1 MKTIRKIAAL
11 LCLFQFVAIVGITQQ
26 KANTLKGTVRDGA
39 TKETLAAVSVVI
51 KNTTEGTYT
60 DDKGHFSLSTNQKL
74 PITLE
79 ISSIGFESQTLV
91 ITDAKPSIEVNL
103 VTLTGLGQE
112 VVVSATRTPA
122 RILESPVSVERL
134 GIKELRNAPSANYYD
149 NVKNLKGV
157 DVVTSGMLFST
168 PTTRGF
174 AGSGNA
180 RLNQLVDGMDN
191 QAPGLNFAV
200 GSTVG
205 LTELD
210 VDYME
215 LLPGASSVLYG
226 SGGMNGTLLIN
237 SKNPFKYQGFSSQY
251 KLGVNHLNSP
261 TPNQGAK
268 PYYDVAM
275 RYAKAF
281 NNKFAFKVTAQYIK
295 AQDWHVSDTRNYNR
309 ASSTIDD
316 RTRSYPAYDG
326 IGVYGDETNYDMTA
340 ISGGI
345 FGQYDA
351 GRNQLIAGQQQLT
364 AGIAQVRAALTANG
378 FNPDVNPGSGVPA
391 QIQALYTQLAQL
403 NAQLAGVNAQLAG
416 LNPQWQAFKTG
427 DSIARLSNQKVVSRT
442 GYGEKGVVDYNTYNL
457 RGNVGL
463 FYKINSATELSW
475 QTYLGTGTTAYTA
488 SDRYSL
494 RDYKIWQHKLE
505 IKNPNWFLR
514 AYTTQENAGDAFN
527 ATAMMRILNES
538 QKPTFNSAN
547 IAGSWAVQ
555 YGGAYTQAFLQA
567 RAAGATNAQA
577 ETAAHAAARAFA
589 DQGRLEPGS
598 ARYQQIFD
606 SLANVPISKGGA
618 QFLDRTNLYM
628 TEGQYKIH
636 QIDFMDVMV
645 GASWK
650 RYVLNSEGTL
660 FADTAGRI
668 NIDEYGAYIQLQ
680 KSLFKDVLKL
690 NAAGRYDKNENFKG
704 RFTPRISA
712 VVKIAKDNNLRF
724 SYQQAYR
731 FPTTQNQWINLP
743 AGSAILIGGLP
754 QLREF
759 YKFNSNPVYSLAN
772 VQQYGAAFTQ
782 AYTAALQGGA
792 SQQVAF
798 GTAANTASATLKP
811 HQFGEYKAESMHSFE
826 VGYKGLLLDK
836 KLLIDAFAY
845 WSTYQNFLGRQ
856 TVIQSKSQ
864 LAGALGQTGLIQQNP
879 DRTTVGDRT
888 VYSVSVNA
896 KEDVKVNGWGFSAD
910 YMVGNG
916 LSFGG
921 NVAYNNMRENNLPT
935 GFISYWNTPK
945 YRYVLSAGHDK
956 ILKDWSV
963 NINYRWQQSMYYES
977 DFVVGDLPAFGALD
991 AQISRRLPKIKSL
1004 IKLGASNLLN
1014 KYYQNGVGNPSIGGL
1029 YYISFGYNVF

>member
-112 VVVSATRTPA
+112 VVISATRTPA

-268 PYYDVAM
+268 PYYDIAM

-326 IGVYGDETNYDMTA
+326 IGVYGDETNFNMNSITEGLLSA
-340 ISGGI
+340 IPSGTPTWQGI
-345 FGQYDA
+345 
-351 GRNQLIAGQQQLT
+351 
-364 AGIAQVRAALTANG
+364 
-378 FNPDVNPGSGVPA
+378 
-391 QIQALYTQLAQL
+391 
-403 NAQLAGVNAQLAG
+403 
-416 LNPQWQAFKTG
+416 KTM
-427 DSIARLSNQKVVSRT
+427 DSLFRLSNNKVISRT
-442 GYGEKGVVDYNTYNL
+442 GYDEIGVVDYNTYNL

-538 QKPTFNSAN
+538 QKPSFNISN
-547 IAGSWAVQ
+547 LPGSWAMQ

-977 DFVVGDLPAFGALD
+977 DFVVGNLPAFGALD